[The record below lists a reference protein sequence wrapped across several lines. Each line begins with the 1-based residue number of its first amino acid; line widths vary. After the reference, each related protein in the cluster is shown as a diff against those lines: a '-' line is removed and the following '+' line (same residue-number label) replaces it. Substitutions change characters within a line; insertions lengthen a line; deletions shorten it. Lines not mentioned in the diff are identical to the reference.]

1 VPQQRVRRRIR
12 PSLDRSDAVSEHQIV
27 RRCEPPPSEMTSE
40 DEPFPTRDSH
50 AVLRGTSTIHD
61 PSEHVYTLFKFRTS
75 TIDGG
80 SRAWQEAW
88 RGQVTQGLAWPVV
101 VVPLFPGLE
110 APRQRRQVKRS
121 VIEFLELAAVST
133 ADAFDMAVARGRA
146 GQEDEVRN
154 LPFIDCRGA
163 RVAPTVSAGGAR
175 TLVPAPPDRGQPSP
189 GR

>member
-12 PSLDRSDAVSEHQIV
+12 RSLDRSDAVSKHQII
-27 RRCEPPPSEMTSE
+27 RRYEPPRSEMTSE

-50 AVLRGTSTIHD
+50 PVLRGTSTIHD
-61 PSEHVYTLFKFRTS
+61 RSGHVYTFFKFRTA
-75 TIDGG
+75 TIGGG
-80 SRAWQEAW
+80 SRAWQDAG
-88 RGQVTQGLAWPVV
+88 RGQVPQGLVWPVV
-101 VVPLFPGLE
+101 IVRLFQGLE
-110 APRQRRQVKRS
+110 VPRQRRQVKRS
-121 VIEFLELAAVST
+121 VIEFPEFAAVGT
-133 ADAFDMAVARGRA
+133 VDAFIAVARGRA

-154 LPFIDCRGA
+154 FPFMHCRGA

>member
-1 VPQQRVRRRIR
+1 MPQQRVRRRIR

-80 SRAWQEAW
+80 SRTGQDAW
-88 RGQVTQGLAWPVV
+88 RGQATQGLVWPVV
-101 VVPLFPGLE
+101 IVRLFPGLE
-110 APRQRRQVKRS
+110 APRQRRQVTRS
-121 VIEFLELAAVST
+121 VIEFPELAAVGT
-133 ADAFDMAVARGRA
+133 ADAFIAVARGRA

-154 LPFIDCRGA
+154 LPFMHCRGA
-163 RVAPTVSAGGAR
+163 RVAPNVSVGGAR
-175 TLVPAPPDRGQPSP
+175 SLVPAPPDRGQPLP